1 MQLSDRIRR
10 TVRTHGLFG
19 PGSRVMVALS
29 GGADS
34 VALVHLLRELE
45 ALPSEGGSHAAGTRP
60 GGESHETPARGAG
73 TVRLAGI
80 AHFNHQLRGGEAD
93 ADEAFCR
100 ALAEEFGVAFE
111 AGRADVRAAA
121 AAAGR
126 SVEDMARHLRY
137 AFLEEAAT
145 RVGADAIAV
154 AQTLDDQAETFLL
167 RLTRGSGPRGLA
179 GIHPKVGRVVRPL
192 LDVRRAE
199 LREYLAARD
208 LPFREDA
215 TNADLSI
222 PRNRVRHQLIPYLE
236 EHFSPGIAEV
246 LAREAAI
253 ARDDEARLS
262 VEAIDLAGS
271 LVLQTS
277 GPEQPDAPLKID
289 AGALTSLPP
298 ALAARVARL
307 ALERGAPGR
316 FAGYE
321 QIERLLEFARS
332 ARPGSALSLPGQ
344 QAVRL
349 GRYVELGPPPSPAG
363 KADTNSFRFP
373 LSIPGEVVLAS
384 QGWVVSAGP
393 DTHEEEAAAPGEL
406 AVRVLASAVQTPL
419 VVRSRVPGDR
429 VRPAGMGGRRK
440 KLQDLFVDRKVPR
453 GLRDTVPLVVDASG
467 RIVWVVGEALGE
479 EFRPSGASAG
489 VILLKAR
496 RLPLDSGRPGA
507 PARAAR

>member
-45 ALPSEGGSHAAGTRP
+45 DLPPEGGSYEAPRTRP
-60 GGESHETPARGAG
+60 ERESHEAPAAGVG
-73 TVRLAGI
+73 TVRLTGL

-100 ALAEEFGVAFE
+100 TLAEELGVPFE

-126 SVEDMARHLRY
+126 SVEDMARQLRY

-145 RVGADAIAV
+145 RVGADVIAV
-154 AQTLDDQAETFLL
+154 AHTLDDQAETFLL
-167 RLTRGSGPRGLA
+167 RLIRGSGPRGLA
-179 GIHPKVGRVVRPL
+179 GIHRKAGRVVRPL

-199 LREYLAARD
+199 LRAYLAARK

-262 VEAIDLAGS
+262 VEAIDLVGS

-321 QIERLLEFARS
+321 QVERLLEFARS
-332 ARPGSALSLPGQ
+332 ARPGSAMSLPGQ
-344 QAVRL
+344 QAVRSD
-349 GRYVELGPPPSPAG
+349 RFVELGPPPPPAG
-363 KADTNSFRFP
+363 EADTNSFRFP
-373 LSIPGEVVLAS
+373 LSIPGEVVLAP

-393 DTHEEEAAAPGEL
+393 DAQEGAAAPGEL

-440 KLQDLFVDRKVPR
+440 KIQDLFVDRKIPR

-496 RLPLDSGRPGA
+496 RLPLDSGRSGA